1 MATADTASIS
11 VLVVDDEESMR
22 ASIEQWLNL
31 ADFEVASF
39 ARAET
44 ALSRIHYDFPGVLV
58 CDVKMPGLDGM
69 EVLHRVSALDPDLPI
84 ILITGHGD
92 IAMAVTAMHRG
103 AYDFIEKP
111 FDPERHVDAI
121 RRACDKRRLTL
132 ENRRLHEQ
140 VNGGGIEARLPG
152 HSPAIERLR
161 REVLELAATDVNVI
175 VYGETGAGKELVAR
189 CLHDFSARR
198 AARLVA
204 VNCAAIPETMFESE
218 VFGHEPGAFTG
229 AVKRRIGKI
238 EYAHRGTLLLDEIE
252 AMPLQFQVKILR
264 VLEERVVERLG
275 GNEPAPANVR
285 TVAASKVDL
294 PRAIDQGRFRA
305 DLYYRLGVAEVHVP
319 PLRERG
325 EDILLLFQHFASEAA
340 HAQGRE
346 LRPPDA
352 AIQRALMMH
361 QWPGNV
367 RELRNAAH
375 RYALGVGPAP
385 GSVVPPTTLGAP
397 AELRPLADQVEAF
410 EKRLIEHA
418 LEQSGGNVAI
428 AMEHLGLP
436 RRTLNEKMAKYGV
449 DRAHFS
455 TVGRS
460 ETKA

>member
-1 MATADTASIS
+1 MATVDTTSIS

-22 ASIEQWLNL
+22 ASIEQWLHL

-39 ARAET
+39 ARAEMV
-44 ALSRIHYDFPGVLV
+44 LPRIHHHFPGVLV
-58 CDVKMPGLDGM
+58 CDVKMPGLDGI
-69 EVLHRVSALDPDLPI
+69 EVLLRVSALDPELPV

-92 IAMAVTAMHRG
+92 IAMAVTAMQRG

-111 FDPERHVDAI
+111 FDPERLVDAI

-132 ENRRLHEQ
+132 ENRRLREQ
-140 VNGGGIEARLPG
+140 VDGGGIEARLPG
-152 HSPAIERLR
+152 NSAAIERLR

-175 VYGETGAGKELVAR
+175 VYGETGAGKEVVAR
-189 CLHDFSARR
+189 CLHDLSARR

-204 VNCAAIPETMFESE
+204 INCAAIPETMFESE
-218 VFGHEPGAFTG
+218 VFGHEPGAFTS
-229 AVKRRIGKI
+229 AVKRRVGKI

-275 GNEPAPANVR
+275 GNETTPANVR
-285 TVAASKVDL
+285 TFAASKVDL
-294 PRAIDQGRFRA
+294 PTAIDQGRFRA
-305 DLYYRLGVAEVHVP
+305 DLYYRLGVAEIHVP

-340 HAQGRE
+340 RAQGRE
-346 LRPPDA
+346 LRMPNGA
-352 AIQRALMMH
+352 VQRALMMQ

-375 RYALGVGPAP
+375 RYALGVGLAP
-385 GSVVPPTTLGAP
+385 GAVAVPATFGTP
-397 AELRPLADQVEAF
+397 AEMRPLADEVEAF
-410 EKRLIEHA
+410 EKHLIEQA
-418 LEQSGGNVAI
+418 LERSGGNIAI
-428 AMEHLGLP
+428 AMERLGLP

-449 DRAHFS
+449 DRARFS
-455 TVGRS
+455 TLGRS